1 MLYLHAYQVRVTTG
15 DSGLCRCTCV
25 TYFERQLTP
34 LCVHS
39 NEITII
45 KSHNTSYVVRRFFFV
60 FFKHTNKQLTAI
72 ILLLHFLQC

>member
-15 DSGLCRCTCV
+15 DSGLCHCTCV

-45 KSHNTSYVVRRFFFV
+45 KSHNTSYVVRRFFF
-60 FFKHTNKQLTAI
+60 FF
-72 ILLLHFLQC
+72 F